1 MTISTYLDQNVVVWH
16 PTSQAAT
23 ILVRRKVQVMT
34 NAGKPGAF
42 LYANYD
48 RCLLMLVTF
57 KTRAEAETYQK
68 EHGGRVLNYAQAVQ
82 SVKE

>member
-1 MTISTYLDQNVVVWH
+1 
-16 PTSQAAT
+16 
-23 ILVRRKVQVMT
+23 MT

>member
-1 MTISTYLDQNVVVWH
+1 
-16 PTSQAAT
+16 
-23 ILVRRKVQVMT
+23 
-34 NAGKPGAF
+34 
-42 LYANYD
+42 
-48 RCLLMLVTF
+48 MLVAF